1 MTFTLRMRDETRR
14 KWRIFRQNRRGFA
27 SLVLLATLLVL
38 SLFAELYANSRPLLV
53 FYQGAYYF
61 PLWRTYPETTFGGD
75 FATEANYHDLFIR
88 DKLTAGGNWA
98 IYPPIRWDY
107 KALKPRPGAAPSQ
120 PPFGRQLAGHGR
132 PWPRRV

>member
-1 MTFTLRMRDETRR
+1 MPFTLRMRDETRR
-14 KWRIFRQNRRGFA
+14 KWRVFRQNRRGFT

-75 FATEANYHDLFIR
+75 FATEAEYHDPFIR
-88 DKLTAGGNWA
+88 DKLTAGGNWGL
-98 IYPPIRWDY
+98 YPRIRCY
-107 KALKPRPGAAPSQ
+107 YNALNIDPALHQ
-120 PPFGRQLAGHGR
+120 PTPPQT
-132 PWPRRV
+132 